1 MKKIIRLLALM
12 LALALIGVGA
22 VGCGVDGNTDDDDAP
37 GYSKGLDENG
47 YIKGVKA
54 LDYVTLPEYKGVD
67 ITKDLLEPD
76 PAALQYQ
83 LDDVLSNFAEE
94 VTDPTATIKD
104 GDTVNIDYVGYVD
117 GVEGDGMN
125 TGKLGTDVT
134 IGVTNYIDDFLEQ
147 LIGHHPGENF
157 DIEVTFPDEYKNN
170 PELNGKDAI
179 FNITINHIKAS
190 VELTDEIAKECG
202 FDTAEQLITDIEEW
216 LVSSARYYFFLDLVD
231 EAEVSEIPQ
240 AVIDHLIATDLA
252 DCLYYANQADISLED
267 YFPYYT
273 DYEDQESYIAANMER
288 YEEDAKFYLAA
299 QAIAEAENLTVTE
312 KQIEEAGHSQYIAE
326 MGVPYLKQYMLFQ
339 QVIPEFIALNGNVVE
354 E

>member
-12 LALALIGVGA
+12 LALVMIGA
-22 VGCGVDGNTDDDDAP
+22 VAAGCGVGGTTDDDDVP

-54 LDYVTLPEYKGVD
+54 LDYVTLPEYKGVNVAKNL
-67 ITKDLLEPD
+67 IEAD
-76 PAALQYQ
+76 PAAVQYQ

-94 VTDPTATIKD
+94 VTDPTVIIKD

-157 DIEVTFPDEYKNN
+157 DIEVTFPDEYKND
-170 PELNGKDAI
+170 PELSGKDAI
-179 FNITINHIKAS
+179 FNITVNHIKVPVGLS
-190 VELTDEIAKECG
+190 DEIAKECG
-202 FDTAEQLITDIEEW
+202 FDTADQLITDIENW
-216 LVSSARYYFFLDLVD
+216 LVSSARYYFFLDITD
-231 EAEVSEIPQ
+231 KAEVSEIPQ

-252 DCLYYANQADISLED
+252 DCQYYASQADLSLED

-273 DYEDQESYIAANMER
+273 DYEDQESYIEANMER
-288 YEEDAKFYLAA
+288 YKEDAKFYLAA
-299 QAIAEAENLTVTE
+299 QAIAEAEKLTVTE
-312 KQIEEAGHSQYIAE
+312 KQIEEAGNSQYIAE

-339 QVIPEFIALNGNVVE
+339 QIIPEFIALNGNVVE